1 VKIVMV
7 HGRNQQGKD
16 PVVLEKEWREALTYG
31 LARANR
37 TLPAN
42 AEFRFPFYGDELAR
56 LVAEVEAPGVLDAQ
70 ARGTE
75 TDADATL
82 RGEILEEVALGLGL
96 TREDIEREF
105 RPSEPRPRGPQ
116 NWEWVQAIL
125 RAIDRVPGV
134 NSGVVDLV
142 TRDVYVYL
150 TFGGVR
156 RKIDRI
162 VADAF
167 DDDETIVISHSLGT
181 VVAYNVLLARAAELP
196 VPRFLTLGSPLGVRA
211 LQRHLVSPLVNPPS
225 VASWRNAFDDR
236 DVVALRPL
244 DPSTGFH
251 LDPPILNKRDVKNH
265 TENRHGIAGYLADPV
280 VAGWVVG

>member
-1 VKIVMV
+1 MNIVMI

-16 PVVLEKEWREALTYG
+16 PVALEKEWRDALTYG
-31 LARANR
+31 LTRAGLA
-37 TLPAN
+37 LPAD
-42 AEFRFPFYGDELAR
+42 AVFRFPFYGDELMR
-56 LVAEVEAPGVLDAQ
+56 LVEQVETPGVLDAH

-75 TDADATL
+75 TDADPTL
-82 RGEILEEVALGLGL
+82 RGEILEEIALGLGL

-105 RPSEPRPRGPQ
+105 HPSAPRPRGPQ

-150 TFGGVR
+150 TFPGVR
-156 RKIDRI
+156 RRIDEM
-162 VADAF
+162 VAAAF
-167 DDDETIVISHSLGT
+167 DESPTVVIAHSLGT
-181 VVAYNVLLARAAELP
+181 VVAYNVLLARNRSHP
-196 VPRFLTLGSPLGVRA
+196 VPRFLTLGSPLGVKA
-211 LQRHLVSPLVNPPS
+211 LQRHLDSPLVSPPA
-225 VASWRNAFDDR
+225 VGSWRNAFDDR

-244 DPSTGFH
+244 DASTGFRFE
-251 LDPPILNKRDVKNH
+251 PPILNKKDVKNH